1 MFVVYFVW
9 FSIIF
14 TNVETAR
21 ILAVFPTPSISHQ
34 IVFRPLTQELVKR
47 GHEVVVFTTDPA
59 FLKGNAPDN
68 LTEIDLHE
76 LSYSSYAKF
85 VERID
90 VSGSNRFD
98 KMKFGFDVL
107 LKVFKEQ
114 MKTNESQEIIFAEN
128 AHFDLLL
135 VEACARATLG
145 LSHLFKVPV
154 IQVSSLGDIVNN
166 YEIVGAQSHPFLYP
180 TLLRDRLYNL
190 TMWEKVTQLYSEIK
204 IYNLIYSLEKTENTV
219 IRDIFGPNTPPLNE
233 LYNNV
238 EMLFLNIHPIW
249 DNNRPVPPNVIYMG
263 GLHLN
268 PEKALP
274 KDLKFYLDSSKNGVI
289 YLSFG
294 TNIQPSLLPTEKI
307 KLLVNVFSRL
317 QYDVLWKWDLDE
329 LPGRSNN
336 IKISKWLPQS
346 DLLRHPNIKLFITQ
360 GGLQSTDEAIKAGVP
375 LIGIPMLGDQWYN
388 VEQYTYHKIGLR
400 LDLHTL
406 NEEKLETAITTIL
419 NDESYRQNI
428 AHLRKIMSD
437 QPQRPLDRAVW
448 WTEYV
453 LRFGGA
459 RHLRAPTANIKWID
473 YIELELVCLLL
484 TILLI
489 MLTMFYF
496 LTKIIIRKLISINI
510 FTKVKES

>member
-1 MFVVYFVW
+1 MHLVW

-59 FLKGNAPDN
+59 FLKGHAPEN
-68 LTEIDLHE
+68 LTEIDVHD
-76 LSYSSYAKF
+76 LSYSSWTKF
-85 VERID
+85 VNMVD
-90 VSGSNRFD
+90 MSGNNRFD
-98 KMKFGFDVL
+98 KLKIGFDVL

-114 MKTNESQEIIFAEN
+114 MKTKESQEIIFAKN

-190 TMWEKVTQLYSEIK
+190 TMWEKVTQLYIAIK
-204 IYNLIYSLEKTENTV
+204 FYHLIHSQETSENTV
-219 IRDIFGPNTPPLNE
+219 IRDIFGPHTPPLNE

-249 DNNRPVPPNVIYMG
+249 DNNRPVPPNVIFMG
-263 GLHLN
+263 GLHVN

-307 KLLVNVFSRL
+307 KLFLNVFSRL
-317 QYDVLWKWDLDE
+317 PYDVLWKWDLNE

-336 IKISKWLPQS
+336 IKISKWLPQY
-346 DLLRHPNIKLFITQ
+346 DLLRHPKLKLFITQ

-388 VEQYTYHKIGLR
+388 VEKYIYHKIGLR
-400 LDLHTL
+400 LDMHTL
-406 NEEKLETAITTIL
+406 DEKQLEVAITTIL
-419 NDESYRQNI
+419 NDESYRRNVE
-428 AHLRKIMSD
+428 HLRKIMAD

-453 LRFGGA
+453 LRYGGA
-459 RHLRAPTANIKWID
+459 RHLRAPTANIKWIH
-473 YIELELVCLLL
+473 YLELELMCFLV

-489 MLTMFYF
+489 MLTVFYILIKIVIMKL
-496 LTKIIIRKLISINI
+496 LTKKICI
-510 FTKVKES
+510 KVKES